1 MHEVRKN
8 LRKIRK
14 TMTEALKRYPCGM
27 LQAWFPRKRLQSET
41 KWKKPPVRTWNSE
54 SALER
59 NMGERQ
65 GPREEEL
72 WQWRQHNMQE
82 LPEAGS
88 KRCLLGQGRGAMNFG
103 APAGRGSNWIVCH
116 SVHRPVSYK
125 LNSVNALQ
133 RPRRSLELCSNLH
146 ILGGTIQNMTV
157 RD

>member
-1 MHEVRKN
+1 MVCYK
-8 LRKIRK
+8 L
-14 TMTEALKRYPCGM
+14 G
-27 LQAWFPRKRLQSET
+27 FPGSRPQSET

-72 WQWRQHNMQE
+72 WQWRPHNMQE

-88 KRCLLGQGRGAMNFG
+88 KRCLLGQGRGVLNFG

-116 SVHRPVSYK
+116 SVHRPVRYK

-146 ILGGTIQNMTV
+146 ILGGTIQNMIV
-157 RD
+157 RDKLHVILGITTLTPKM

>member
-1 MHEVRKN
+1 MVCYK
-8 LRKIRK
+8 L
-14 TMTEALKRYPCGM
+14 G
-27 LQAWFPRKRLQSET
+27 FPGSRLQSET

-72 WQWRQHNMQE
+72 WQWRPHNMQE

-103 APAGRGSNWIVCH
+103 APAGR
-116 SVHRPVSYK
+116 
-125 LNSVNALQ
+125 Q
-133 RPRRSLELCSNLH
+133 RE
-146 ILGGTIQNMTV
+146 
-157 RD
+157 